1 MRGLDQRCVC
11 HCGWT
16 LKAAPLFR
24 SSDWSHWAGGGG
36 GQRFTCKPVS
46 PPPWCP
52 CCQRVLLGIHLLP
65 APHPQGYQRPPAS
78 VYAAFALPSKA
89 KVVATEGF
97 ERDFYFLSSDLPG
110 ICILVK
116 DRHFTLEVFKTG
128 NRPFRSGGTSFFF
141 FLIFSR
147 INSGLFNSFLPPP
160 FLSCH

>member
-1 MRGLDQRCVC
+1 MVADSAFFF
-11 HCGWT
+11 
-16 LKAAPLFR
+16 LKNCSTGFR
-24 SSDWSHWAGGGG
+24 NNLVPEVWAEEQDPD
-36 GQRFTCKPVS
+36 QRFTCKPVS

-52 CCQRVLLGIHLLP
+52 CCQRVLLGIRLLP

-141 FLIFSR
+141 FFIFSR